1 MKRLYFKWKHCWGV
15 QLRRSPLRSSISGK
29 ESWRWPKGTQ
39 RGRIVWRRLRGL
51 GSPHTLWRTGFILKL
66 SHWKIGMLWLIR
78 SFPWKECK
86 KKPKCLPNNTMRITS
101 LKVLRSELPDDRLN
115 LENLLA
121 NLQLTGPLAGFAT
134 CVLARPFK
142 RCPLLVSLFKRGKRP
157 TRGRLRAYWALK

>member
-1 MKRLYFKWKHCWGV
+1 MKVTKRNAKRKKSLKTTEGARITTYIVEDGFYPKNCRIERLKDVVTDPFFSVKRL
-15 QLRRSPLRSSISGK
+15 Q
-29 ESWRWPKGTQ
+29 
-39 RGRIVWRRLRGL
+39 
-51 GSPHTLWRTGFILKL
+51 
-66 SHWKIGMLWLIR
+66 
-78 SFPWKECK
+78 
-86 KKPKCLPNNTMRITS
+86 KKPKCLPNNKMRITS

-134 CVLARPFK
+134 CVVARPFK